1 MTTVLQRWNFMISP
15 GDIKCLKIG
24 DATPLLNTV
33 IGVIKPFMVKEIE
46 LLPEFSQALYKLR
59 PDFKDD
65 PELASGELMPD
76 DDGEMI
82 AIIIVEGG
90 DYSNGR

>member
-1 MTTVLQRWNFMISP
+1 MATVMQRWNFMISP
-15 GDIKCLKIG
+15 GDISKLSIG

-33 IGVIKPFMVKEIE
+33 IGVIKPFTVKDVE
-46 LLPEFSQALYKLR
+46 LLPEFRQVLYKLR
-59 PDFKDD
+59 PDVKDD
-65 PELASGELMPD
+65 PELASGQMMLD

-90 DYSNGR
+90 DYVNGR

>member
-1 MTTVLQRWNFMISP
+1 MSVVMQRWNFMISP
-15 GDIKCLKIG
+15 GDIIKLKVG

-33 IGVIKPFMVKEIE
+33 IGVIKPFTVKGVEI
-46 LLPEFSQALYKLR
+46 LPEFRQVLYKLR
-59 PDFKDD
+59 PDVKDD
-65 PELASGELMPD
+65 PELGPSELLPD

-90 DYSNGR
+90 DVNGR